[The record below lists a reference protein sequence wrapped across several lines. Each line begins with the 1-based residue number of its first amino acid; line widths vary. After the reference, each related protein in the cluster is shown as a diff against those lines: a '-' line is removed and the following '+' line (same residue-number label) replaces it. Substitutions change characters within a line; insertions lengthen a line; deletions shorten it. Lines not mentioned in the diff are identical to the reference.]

1 MTEGST
7 TTLTEAADRYLKTL
21 ADDERLASR
30 SEVHRFVRWC
40 GADRT
45 CDRLRGQEVANYA
58 ETLSGGVT
66 DPTRRAEVARAFL
79 AFAKKAGYT
88 STNLGTHLRLRKKAG
103 SRVAVRKKKEEAKQV
118 RLTEEDRVARAAELE
133 SLKAQRPLIQRDM
146 KRAMEDK
153 DFRENAPLDAVRQ
166 QKAFNEGRIQELEA
180 LLEQAVIVDGSAK
193 GDGQTVTVGSTVDL
207 RNLASGAETRYTLV
221 WPGQVDA
228 NQGRIPVQSPVGQA
242 RRLRGAGLEGELA
255 STAGTPRVGHPG
267 IEA

>member
-1 MTEGST
+1 MPEGST
-7 TTLTEAADRYLKTL
+7 TTLTEAAESYLETL

-30 SEVHRFVRWC
+30 TEVQRFVRWC

-45 CDRLRGQEVANYA
+45 CDKLRGQEVANYA
-58 ETLSGGVT
+58 ETLSGSVT
-66 DPTRRAEVARAFL
+66 DATRRAEIARAFL

-103 SRVAVRKKKEEAKQV
+103 SRVAVRKEAAKQV
-118 RLTEEDRVARAAELE
+118 RLTEEERGARAAELE
-133 SLKAQRPLIQRDM
+133 SLKAQRPVILKDM

-166 QKAFNEGRIQELEA
+166 QKAFNEGRIQELET
-180 LLEQAVIVDGSAK
+180 LLDQAVMIEAVVK
-193 GDGQTVTVGSTVDL
+193 GDGEIVTVGSTVEL
-207 RNLASGAETRYTLV
+207 RNLASGGETRYTLV

-228 NQGRIPVQSPVGQA
+228 KQGRISVESPVGQA
-242 RRLRGAGLEGELA
+242 LLKHRAGDEIQVSAPSGTLRFRIE
-255 STAGTPRVGHPG
+255 R

>member
-7 TTLTEAADRYLKTL
+7 TTLAEAAESYLKTL

-30 SEVHRFVRWC
+30 TEVQRFVRWS

-45 CDRLRGQEVANYA
+45 CDKLRGQEVANYA

-66 DPTRRAEVARAFL
+66 DPTRRAEIARAFL
-79 AFAKKAGYT
+79 AFANKAGYT
-88 STNLGTHLRLRKKAG
+88 STNLGTHLRVRKKRG
-103 SRVAVRKKKEEAKQV
+103 SRVAVHKEEVKEV
-118 RLTEEDRVARAAELE
+118 RLTEEERAARSAELE
-133 SLKAQRPLIQRDM
+133 SLKAQRPLILKDM

-180 LLEQAVIVDGSAK
+180 LLDQAVMIEATVK
-193 GDGQTVTVGSTVDL
+193 GDGKVVTVGSTVEL
-207 RNLASGAETRYTLV
+207 RNLASGGETRYTLV

-228 NQGRIPVQSPVGQA
+228 KQGRISVESPVGQA
-242 RRLRGAGLEGELA
+242 LLKHRAGDEIQVKAPSGTLRFRIE
-255 STAGTPRVGHPG
+255 R

>member
-180 LLEQAVIVDGSAK
+180 LLEQAVIVDGSVK
-193 GDGQTVTVGSTVDL
+193 GDGKIVTVGSTVEL
-207 RNLASGAETRYTLV
+207 RNLASGGETRYTLV

-228 NQGRIPVQSPVGQA
+228 KQGRISIESPVGQA
-242 RRLRGAGLEGELA
+242 LLKHRAGDEVEVNAPSGTLRFRIE
-255 STAGTPRVGHPG
+255 R

>member
-7 TTLTEAADRYLKTL
+7 TTLTEAADRYVETL
-21 ADDERLASR
+21 ADDQRLATR
-30 SEVHRFVRWC
+30 SEVQRFVRWC

-45 CDRLRGQEVANYA
+45 CDTLRGQEVANYA

-66 DPTRRAEVARAFL
+66 DPTRRAEIARAFL

-88 STNLGTHLRLRKKAG
+88 STNLGTHLRLRKRAG
-103 SRVAVRKKKEEAKQV
+103 SRVAVRKKAAKEV
-118 RLTEEDRVARAAELE
+118 RLTEEDRAARAAELE
-133 SLKAQRPLIQRDM
+133 SLKAQRPVILRDM

-166 QKAFNEGRIQELEA
+166 QKAFNEGRITELET
-180 LLEQAVIVDGSAK
+180 LLDQAVTIETASA
-193 GDGQTVTVGSTVDL
+193 GDGETVTVGSTVAL
-207 RNLASGAETRYTLV
+207 RNLASGGETRYTLV

-228 NQGRIPVQSPVGQA
+228 KQGRISVESPVGQA
-242 RRLRGAGLEGELA
+242 LLKHRAGDEVQVDAPSGTLRFRIE
-255 STAGTPRVGHPG
+255 R

>member
-103 SRVAVRKKKEEAKQV
+103 SRVAVRKKKEEAK
-118 RLTEEDRVARAAELE
+118 RELE

-193 GDGQTVTVGSTVDL
+193 GDGQTVTVGSTVEL
-207 RNLASGAETRYTLV
+207 RNLASGGETRYTLV

-228 NQGRIPVQSPVGQA
+228 KQGRISVESPVGQA
-242 RRLRGAGLEGELA
+242 LLKHRAGDEVEVDAPSGTLRFRIE
-255 STAGTPRVGHPG
+255 R